1 MNSKEFIPS
10 SFQVFP
16 VLWWEAG
23 LKKGEQLPLEK
34 RTKVMITTDALSRA
48 RRNSILEGKGLA
60 DESCQQ
66 SPKKILFI

>member
-34 RTKVMITTDALSRA
+34 RTKVMITDALKRGN
-48 RRNSILEGKGLA
+48 RRKGILEGKGLA
-60 DESCQQ
+60 CESCQQ
-66 SPKKILFI
+66 SPKKILFL